1 MATYTVLFKR
11 SADKALQKLPE
22 KVQRRLVLAASDLAV
37 EPRPAGCVRLE
48 GEDNLWRIRVG
59 DYRIVYTIE
68 EKKLI
73 VLVVRI
79 AHRKDVYRD
88 M

>member
-22 KVQRRLVLAASDLAV
+22 KVQRRIVLAASELAV
-37 EPRPAGCVRLE
+37 EPRPVGCVNLE

-68 EKKLI
+68 DQKLM